1 MAEDYASQ
9 AAIAAVQ
16 GGDGIYEHV
25 IPDDTLTT
33 IQAAEAAGMA
43 DLREHANP
51 KVTGNFE
58 TEVPGWHPGQIV
70 TIDLPDRGVNGEF
83 LVQGVSS
90 SPFWD
95 NPSMWTYRVDYGGR
109 ILGIADFLKALVS
122 AQQKKRNIEPTI
134 NLHKYV
140 YGEETLELKDELFTF
155 TRDLPYICGDPDAV
169 CGMVVVSDG

>member
-1 MAEDYASQ
+1 MLLLQSRVFAATKAEAIKKNSSQTRNRRNKDIPVITMAEDYASQ

-83 LVQGVSS
+83 
-90 SPFWD
+90 WC
-95 NPSMWTYRVDYGGR
+95 R
-109 ILGIADFLKALVS
+109 
-122 AQQKKRNIEPTI
+122 E
-134 NLHKYV
+134 
-140 YGEETLELKDELFTF
+140 
-155 TRDLPYICGDPDAV
+155 
-169 CGMVVVSDG
+169 